1 MSDVVAFDARTAR
14 LSGAALAAG
23 GLLWA
28 ATPIHP
34 PLACPLRSLTGIP
47 CPVCGMTRAVTAA
60 MRGDLWASLRYQPA
74 GIVLLA
80 IGLFMLARRSR
91 DPVRVPVWMIL
102 SGLALMWAWNL
113 TLNPTFH

>member
-1 MSDVVAFDARTAR
+1 MSDVVAFDASTAR
-14 LSGAALAAG
+14 FSGAALAAG
-23 GLLWA
+23 GVLWA

-34 PLACPLRSLTGIP
+34 PLVCPLRALTGIP

-74 GIVLLA
+74 GIVLLV
-80 IGLFMLARRSR
+80 IGLFMVTRRSR
-91 DPVRVPVWMIL
+91 DPVRVPVWIIL